1 MRKIRLKKSMTFSA
15 VLLIL
20 LTAFGQS
27 IQAKTLNQSRRL
39 AIIKGFVQDELG
51 NPIVGALISIFSSKN
66 SKLLKQ
72 TRTDSEGGFLTK
84 ILPGAYT
91 IVAFAEGFNSQ
102 KIETQI
108 NKPSELLYGFKLE
121 RIGSGRTIIEKK
133 PERSTPKYVIRSAT
147 LTRSIYQNRESDRS
161 DAGVTDSKY
170 PASIET
176 SSIQELL
183 SDIPDETQT
192 NLTVLEFYN
201 QAESRYFQF
210 ARVQSIGE
218 RTKLILIGQDTDGFT
233 KRFRVAI
240 NHTLNSK
247 HRLQISSSFK
257 RFQPEKIV
265 DTSTGLDERTVQLID
280 EWKPRPDLVIILG
293 LDYSGFNSVKNS
305 SVLMPHLGVQLDVSP
320 DLQLRSSFSAINASE
335 PVINL
340 IKPRDINRIFRA
352 TTTHPV
358 AVINSNNLF
367 LKKSNRFETTLERA
381 FENKKA
387 NLELTFLFDST
398 NGQSLT
404 INPLENRFFQRNKGL
419 RISYS
424 RRLNP
429 SVSLSA
435 SYALGEVYS
444 TSSST
449 DEKDFYQ
456 AFIGQLNARLKNGAR
471 LQAVLKLSP
480 KAKLFAIDPFQGKF
494 TIYDPNLSIVFT
506 QALPTFG
513 LPMRAEAIIDFRNI
527 LDQQQNNNQEKLI
540 TAFNGR
546 SFRGGIAVKF

>member
-1 MRKIRLKKSMTFSA
+1 MTFSA

-20 LTAFGQS
+20 LTALGQS

-91 IVAFAEGFNSQ
+91 IVAFAEGFSSQ

-133 PERSTPKYVIRSAT
+133 PERSTQKYVIRSAT
-147 LTRSIYQNRESDRS
+147 LTRSIYQNRESKKSNIEGS
-161 DAGVTDSKY
+161 DNKY
-170 PASIET
+170 PASMET

-210 ARVQSIGE
+210 ARIQSIGE
-218 RTKLILIGQDTDGFT
+218 RTKLILIGQNIDGFT
-233 KRFRVAI
+233 KRFRVAV

-247 HRLQISSSFK
+247 HRLQLSSSFK

-265 DTSTGLDERTVQLID
+265 NTSTGLDEHTLQLID

-293 LDYSGFNSVKNS
+293 LDYSDFNSVKNS
-305 SVLMPHLGVQLDVSP
+305 SVFTPHIGVQLDVSP
-320 DLQLRSSFSAINASE
+320 NLQFRSSFSAINASE
-335 PVINL
+335 PMLNL
-340 IKPRDINRIFRA
+340 IKPRDISRIFRN
-352 TTTHPV
+352 TNTHPV
-358 AVINSNNLF
+358 AVLNSNNLF

-404 INPLENRFFQRNKGL
+404 INPSENRFFQRNKGL

-444 TSSST
+444 ASSST